1 MMKPSYEQHIT
12 KKFDKKSILKY
23 PKFLFLGFILFL
35 TYLPIVVIAISSVNK
50 DANGVTWGG
59 FTLEWF
65 TGMFADS
72 NLMEAIGW
80 TLIIAV
86 LSTIIST
93 LLGTITAIGIHG
105 MSKKA
110 KKALIFLNNVPI
122 INADIVTGVFLLI
135 IFNVCGAVIGQKYV
149 LGFPTLLIAHV
160 LFSTPYVIL
169 SILPKLSELDE
180 NLFDAALD
188 LGCRPYY
195 ALRKIILPSIKSGI
209 LVGMFFAFTMSIDD
223 FVISYFVSG
232 AEIKNFSIWLY
243 GSLRITKNHPWPKA
257 CAYNT
262 IVTFVTIIGLVMY
275 NIFGSK
281 KRKEKRK

>member
-1 MMKPSYEQHIT
+1 MMNPTVIQQPTSKIV
-12 KKFDKKSILKY
+12 KKKILKVS
-23 PKFLFLGFILFL
+23 KWTFMVIVLIL
-35 TYLPIVVIAISSVNK
+35 TYLPLLVIALTSVNA
-50 DANGVTWGG
+50 DSNGISWGG
-59 FTLEWF
+59 FTTEWF
-65 TGMFADS
+65 SGMFTDS
-72 NLMEAIGW
+72 SLMESIQW

-86 LSTIIST
+86 LSTLIAT
-93 LLGTITAIGIHG
+93 VLGTITAIGIH
-105 MSKKA
+105 SLNKRA
-110 KKALIFLNNVPI
+110 KKFLIFLNNVPI

-135 IFNVCGAVIGQKYV
+135 IFRVIGSIIGQNYI
-149 LGFPTLLIAHV
+149 LGFSTLLIAHV
-160 LFSTPYVIL
+160 LFSTPYVVL

-243 GSLRITKNHPWPKA
+243 SSVKITKNHPWPKA

-262 IVTFVTIIGLVMY
+262 IITFVTIAGL
-275 NIFGSK
+275 IFYSIVSNK
-281 KRKEKRK
+281 KRKEKKK

>member
-1 MMKPSYEQHIT
+1 MMNPTIIKQPTSVVI
-12 KKFDKKSILKY
+12 KKKVLGISKKTFMGIV
-23 PKFLFLGFILFL
+23 LFL
-35 TYLPIVVIAISSVNK
+35 TYLPLLVIAISSFNT
-50 DANGVTWGG
+50 DANGVEWGG
-59 FTLEWF
+59 FTFNWYNEMLN
-65 TGMFADS
+65 DS
-72 NLMEAIGW
+72 SLVEAIQW

-86 LSTIIST
+86 LSTVIATI
-93 LLGTITAIGIHG
+93 LGTITAIGIHG
-105 MSKKA
+105 LNKKL
-110 KKALIFLNNVPI
+110 KKLFIFLNNVPI

-135 IFNVCGAVIGQKYV
+135 IFNVIGSIVGINYI

-180 NLFDAALD
+180 NLYDAALD

-243 GSLRITKNHPWPKA
+243 SSLRITKNHPWPKA

-262 IVTFVTIIGLVMY
+262 IITFITIAGMIGY
-275 NIFGSK
+275 NIVNGRKK
-281 KRKEKRK
+281 KRGK

>member
-1 MMKPSYEQHIT
+1 MMNPTIIKQPTS
-12 KKFDKKSILKY
+12 KVILK
-23 PKFLFLGFILFL
+23 KVLKISTITFLGLILL
-35 TYLPIVVIAISSVNK
+35 VTYVPLIVIALSSVNA
-50 DANGVTWGG
+50 DPNGIYWGG
-59 FTLEWF
+59 FTLEWYSQ
-65 TGMFADS
+65 MVNDS
-72 NLMEAIGW
+72 SLIEAIQS

-86 LSTIIST
+86 LSTLIST
-93 LLGTITAIGIHG
+93 ILGTITAIGIHG
-105 MSKKA
+105 LNNKA

-135 IFNVCGAVIGQKYV
+135 IFNVISTVIGIKYI

-160 LFSTPYVIL
+160 LFSTPYVVL
-169 SILPKLSELDE
+169 SILPKLGELDE

-188 LGCRPYY
+188 LGCRPTY

-232 AEIKNFSIWLY
+232 TTTNFSIWFY
-243 GSLRITKNHPWPKA
+243 GGFKQSAQTGAWTKG

-262 IVTFVTIIGLVMY
+262 IITFITIIVIIMY
-275 NIFGSK
+275 CFITNKKGK
-281 KRKEKRK
+281 GKRK